1 MKNNFIT
8 YIKSNQLFS
17 KNDKIILAISGGIDS
32 ICLANLFLETKYNV
46 EYAHC
51 NFKLRGDE
59 SDKDLEFVK
68 ELASKNNIPFH
79 SVCFETKD
87 YSKNNQL
94 SIQMAARELRYNW
107 FEQLRVKIKADYI
120 AIAHNLDDKVE
131 TFFINITRG
140 TGLKGVTSMKKQN
153 GFIVRPLM
161 FAKRI
166 EIENYILNNN
176 LKYREDSSNKSTV
189 YLRNKIRHELIPVL
203 KEMNPSILET
213 VNKEIN
219 VLDDVYTIYK
229 NYISLK
235 VNDLLLKEK
244 DRILISKKKLLKLS
258 YLNTFIYEIFNSY
271 GFTDF
276 DSISRAVKGEV
287 GKQFFSSSHKLL
299 IDREFLI
306 IENNKMCEFEE
317 IYLQDSTLS
326 IEKPISI
333 SFKILK
339 NNQSLIHDFSAC
351 FDFDKLK
358 FPLKIRK
365 WKNGDRFIPLGMKNF
380 KNLSDFFI
388 DAKLDSFSKHHTYLL
403 CSGNDIIWVIG
414 YRIDDRYKITS
425 KTKKMYIAN
434 LLDQ

>member
-1 MKNNFIT
+1 M
-8 YIKSNQLFS
+8 
-17 KNDKIILAISGGIDS
+17 
-32 ICLANLFLETKYNV
+32 
-46 EYAHC
+46 
-51 NFKLRGDE
+51 
-59 SDKDLEFVK
+59 
-68 ELASKNNIPFH
+68 
-79 SVCFETKD
+79 
-87 YSKNNQL
+87 
-94 SIQMAARELRYNW
+94 
-107 FEQLRVKIKADYI
+107 
-120 AIAHNLDDKVE
+120 
-131 TFFINITRG
+131 
-140 TGLKGVTSMKKQN
+140 
-153 GFIVRPLM
+153 
-161 FAKRI
+161 
-166 EIENYILNNN
+166 
-176 LKYREDSSNKSTV
+176 
-189 YLRNKIRHELIPVL
+189 
-203 KEMNPSILET
+203 
-213 VNKEIN
+213 
-219 VLDDVYTIYK
+219 
-229 NYISLK
+229 
-235 VNDLLLKEK
+235 
-244 DRILISKKKLLKLS
+244 
-258 YLNTFIYEIFNSY
+258 
-271 GFTDF
+271 
-276 DSISRAVKGEV
+276 
-287 GKQFFSSSHKLL
+287 